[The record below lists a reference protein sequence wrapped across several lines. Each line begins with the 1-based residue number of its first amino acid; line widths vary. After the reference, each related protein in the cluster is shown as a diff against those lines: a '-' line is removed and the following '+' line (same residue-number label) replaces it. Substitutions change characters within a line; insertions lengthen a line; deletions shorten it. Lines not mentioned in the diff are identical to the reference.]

1 MSTKAPKLTK
11 KEKQENLDNALE
23 FLQKHI
29 KEGSTV
35 YTVLTNVSSSGMC
48 RRFKVLIQIDN
59 RIVNI
64 SGRVSTALGL
74 RWHDEG
80 SVAIN
85 GCGMDMGFAL
95 VNDLQYK
102 LGKTK
107 LHQEHLQKGDST

>member
-1 MSTKAPKLTK
+1 MPRSPKLTK
-11 KEKQENLDNALE
+11 KEKQERINKAVE
-23 FLQKHI
+23 FLQEHI
-29 KEGSTV
+29 KEGGTV
-35 YTVLTNVSSSGMC
+35 YTVLTNVSASGMC
-48 RRFKVLIQIDN
+48 RRFKVLIQIDGK
-59 RIVNI
+59 IVNV

-102 LGKTK
+102 LGRTK
-107 LHQEHLQKGDST
+107 LHQEHL

>member
-1 MSTKAPKLTK
+1 MPAPLKLTK
-11 KEKQENLDNALE
+11 KEKQERINNAVG
-23 FLQKHI
+23 FLQEHI
-29 KEGSTV
+29 TEGGTV
-35 YTVLTNVSSSGMC
+35 YTVLTNVSASGMC
-48 RRFKVLIQIDN
+48 RRFKVLIQIDGK
-59 RIVNI
+59 IVNV

-102 LGKTK
+102 LGRTK
-107 LHQEHLQKGDST
+107 LHQEHL